1 MLCLQF
7 LQLEMPKEKS
17 LPIYPTVSSNIMKEP
32 AEFDCHKQ
40 LAIYSN
46 YEMDEPC
53 LPLVER
59 GNLGSPSIDFLVF
72 ASASSCSSYRAFTT
86 DGQAAGKERLLS
98 VAMRS
103 APGAIVQLFSLLC
116 LPQVRRHVHRA
127 SAMFSPRPV
136 TCELLQWHRYTYA
149 GNMHSNLII
158 TDVAKIDV
166 RGGFPLFEG
175 RYQTGRRKYEYDCLQ
190 RKFLSLAAEDV

>member
-1 MLCLQF
+1 
-7 LQLEMPKEKS
+7 MPKEKS
-17 LPIYPTVSSNIMKEP
+17 LPIYPTVASNIMKEP

-59 GNLGSPSIDFLVF
+59 GNMGSPSIDFLVF

-86 DGQAAGKERLLS
+86 DGRAAGKERLLS
-98 VAMRS
+98 VAMGN
-103 APGAIVQLFSLLC
+103 APGAIVQLFSFLC

-127 SAMFSPRPV
+127 SAMFSPRPL
-136 TCELLQWHRYTYA
+136 TCELLNRVAHLYL
-149 GNMHSNLII
+149 LIPEI
-158 TDVAKIDV
+158 CTQI
-166 RGGFPLFEG
+166 
-175 RYQTGRRKYEYDCLQ
+175 
-190 RKFLSLAAEDV
+190 